1 MHMRIELTK
10 NRRSIKT
17 FDRGHLMSFRNAVPC
32 LPVVFSR
39 GNPKKEDIYSIV
51 IMTIMNIINYS
62 VM

>member
-39 GNPKKEDIYSIV
+39 GNPKKRRYIV
-51 IMTIMNIINYS
+51 YCLS
-62 VM
+62 